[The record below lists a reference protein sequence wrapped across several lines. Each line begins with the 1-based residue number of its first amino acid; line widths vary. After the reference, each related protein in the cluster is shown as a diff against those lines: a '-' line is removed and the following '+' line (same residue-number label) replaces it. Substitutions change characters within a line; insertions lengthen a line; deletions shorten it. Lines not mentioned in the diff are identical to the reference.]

1 MNEKYNGWTNYETW
15 LTNLWLTEWHL
26 TAADFLTDEE
36 IEEAAQAESEYDY
49 MKVCGRLYERLK
61 DWVDEYADQC
71 NLNLDRNGLLSDLCN
86 AAMSRIDYADIANS
100 WLSDLVEE
108 VKQQ

>member
-15 LTNLWLTEWHL
+15 LTALWLSEWHL

-36 IEEAAQAESEYDY
+36 IEEAVQAQSEYDY
-49 MKVCGRLYERLK
+49 YRICGRLYERLK
-61 DWVDEYADQC
+61 DQVEEFQEMENNC
-71 NLNLDRNGLLSDLCN
+71 TGLFSDLLN
-86 AAMSRIDYADIANS
+86 SAMSRIDWADIANS

-108 VKQQ
+108 LKRS